1 MSCSAEED
9 SRFGTNVFSQSRAGG
24 QGRAGEA
31 AERGKPQPALAAS
44 AALRIASSVAFGV
57 IRLPS

>member
-1 MSCSAEED
+1 MSIVNRMPQKCVKSHMLETTRPLAC
-9 SRFGTNVFSQSRAGG
+9 
-24 QGRAGEA
+24 
-31 AERGKPQPALAAS
+31 RGPAHRTIRPQPACAAS